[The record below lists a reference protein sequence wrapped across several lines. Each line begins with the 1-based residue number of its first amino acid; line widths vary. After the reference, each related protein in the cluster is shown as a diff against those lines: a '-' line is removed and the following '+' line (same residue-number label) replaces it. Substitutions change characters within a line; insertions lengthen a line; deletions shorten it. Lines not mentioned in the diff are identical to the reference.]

1 MPKIP
6 TKKPKILKNPII
18 SPEKPLNI
26 KEKKEIRQ
34 ECIEKELEIIQNNDY
49 SPDEYINAISELEDW
64 NGEGEMPFRIQRFC
78 NEYVI
83 HYNEEVAA
91 QKAGWP
97 IWNASAL
104 GRRLISNPFVQKEIE
119 RLQKNLT
126 KKLQIT
132 QERVLQEIAGIA
144 YSNMQDFYDPETGE
158 LIPVHKLPRE
168 IAANIQ
174 EIGYDKSGN
183 LKYKL
188 IGKNFG
194 LEALA
199 KSLSLYEKDSERS
212 LPVDLKT
219 FISMLPQEAQDAIK
233 IGLARRIG
241 NK

>member
-1 MPKIP
+1 MPKTP
-6 TKKPKILKNPII
+6 TKKPKILKNPLIL
-18 SPEKPLNI
+18 PEKLLNI

-34 ECIEKELEIIQNNDY
+34 EYIEKELEIIRNNDY
-49 SPDEYINAISELEDW
+49 NPDEYIEAISELERWD
-64 NGEGEMPFRIQRFC
+64 GSGEMPFRIQRFC

-126 KKLQIT
+126 TKLQIT

-144 YSNMQDFYDPETGE
+144 YANQQDYYDSEGE
-158 LIPVHKLPRE
+158 LIPIHLLPRE
-168 IAANIQ
+168 LAANVQ
-174 EIGYDKSGN
+174 ELITDKHGN
-183 LKYKL
+183 QRYKL
-188 IGKNFG
+188 VAKNIG
-194 LEALA
+194 LDSLA

-212 LPVDLKT
+212 LPVDLKQ
-219 FISMLPQEAQDAIK
+219 FIALLPQEAQDAIK
-233 IGLARRIG
+233 IGLAKRIG